1 MCDQK
6 ILQAYQDDIY
16 MLSITEMAT
25 YSILP
30 EIELYDQITGES
42 TWKDRVIGF
51 VEASCKTGIADID
64 TGTEISIWQA
74 IENIKNT
81 DKDRDRG
88 TDKDNDRIAAWY
100 GYQLY
105 STAYGKELIK
115 GFNIGGLKRPLSP
128 SFVGWAKLYMLK

>member
-6 ILQAYQDDIY
+6 ILQAYQDNIY
-16 MLSITEMAT
+16 MLSITEMSPS
-25 YSILP
+25 SILLG
-30 EIELYDQITGES
+30 IAKYDRITGES

-51 VEASCKTGIADID
+51 VEAACKTGIADID
-64 TGTEISIWQA
+64 TGAEISIWQA

-88 TDKDNDRIAAWY
+88 TDKDSDRIAAWY
-100 GYQLY
+100 GYQLC

-115 GFNIGGLKRPLSP
+115 SFNIDGSGFPLSP
-128 SFVGWAKLYMLK
+128 SFVEWAKLYMLK

>member
-1 MCDQK
+1 
-6 ILQAYQDDIY
+6 
-16 MLSITEMAT
+16 MLSITEMAI

-30 EIELYDQITGES
+30 GIELYDQITGES

-51 VEASCKTGIADID
+51 VEASCKTGIAEID
-64 TGTEISIWQA
+64 TSIKISTWGIL
-74 IENIKNT
+74 ENLKNT
-81 DKDRDRG
+81 DPNGDDG
-88 TDKDNDRIAAWY
+88 IQAWY

-128 SFVGWAKLYMLK
+128 SFVEWAKLYMLK